1 MAIAKLQEAAAQ
13 NSTEAFKEY
22 VRLTEDLNE
31 KINLR
36 GMLKFKS
43 SGAIPIEEVSGVD
56 HCVVCHTVSLMYCLN
71 DDTDR
76 HQPCKCTHTAGLFSS
91 SCRNETSSSQL
102 LNQSG
107 SCMPSPHK
115 ARVNLPAIKG
125 MGFLPKHQTK
135 SGKCTTSPVL
145 TVALFAGRRSSA
157 QHPVYLAAG

>member
-56 HCVVCHTVSLMYCLN
+56 HFVTCKLPY
-71 DDTDR
+71 DDTDSCK
-76 HQPCKCTHTAGLFSS
+76 PCKSAHTADMFD
-91 SCRNETSSSQL
+91 C
-102 LNQSG
+102 
-107 SCMPSPHK
+107 C
-115 ARVNLPAIKG
+115 
-125 MGFLPKHQTK
+125 
-135 SGKCTTSPVL
+135 
-145 TVALFAGRRSSA
+145 
-157 QHPVYLAAG
+157 

>member
-56 HCVVCHTVSLMYCLN
+56 TPLCRLSHCV
-71 DDTDR
+71 
-76 HQPCKCTHTAGLFSS
+76 THVL
-91 SCRNETSSSQL
+91 SQ
-102 LNQSG
+102 
-107 SCMPSPHK
+107 
-115 ARVNLPAIKG
+115 
-125 MGFLPKHQTK
+125 
-135 SGKCTTSPVL
+135 
-145 TVALFAGRRSSA
+145 
-157 QHPVYLAAG
+157 